1 LNFPTPFDRHR
12 ERVRPEWL
20 DYNGHMNVAYYV
32 VVFDNAVDMLFDEMG
47 FGRAWREAAQRSF
60 FAVEAHI
67 RYLGEV
73 KRDAPLAVESRLLGA
88 DAKRIHHFHIMRH
101 AATGALAATF
111 EGLSLAIDMTTRK
124 AGSLPKDDLQRALDA
139 VAAHAKLPVPDG
151 VGRAVAM
158 KRG

>member
-1 LNFPTPFDRHR
+1 MNFPTPFDRHR

-32 VVFDNAVDMLFDEMG
+32 VVFDNAVDALFEELG
-47 FGRAWREAAQRSF
+47 FGGEWREAARRSF

-73 KRDAPLAVESRLLGA
+73 TRDAPLAVESRVLAA

-101 AATGALAATF
+101 AETGAIAATF
-111 EGLSLAIDMTTRK
+111 EVLSLAVDMTTRK
-124 AGSLPKDDLQRALDA
+124 AGALPKDDLQRALAA
-139 VAAHAKLPVPDG
+139 VAAHGALPAPDG

-158 KRG
+158 KR

>member
-32 VVFDNAVDMLFDEMG
+32 VVFDNAVDALFEELG
-47 FGRAWREAAQRSF
+47 FGGEWREAARRSF

-73 KRDAPLAVESRLLGA
+73 TRDAPLAVESRVLAA

-101 AATGALAATF
+101 AETGAIAATF
-111 EGLSLAIDMTTRK
+111 EVLSLAVDMTTRK
-124 AGSLPKDDLQRALDA
+124 AGALPKDDLQRALAA
-139 VAAHAKLPVPDG
+139 VAAHGALPAPDG

-158 KRG
+158 KR

>member
-1 LNFPTPFDRHR
+1 LNFPTPFDRHS
-12 ERVRPEWL
+12 ERVRPEWI
-20 DYNGHMNVAYYV
+20 DFNGHMNVAYYV
-32 VVFDNAVDMLFDEMG
+32 VVFDNAVDVLFEALG
-47 FGRAWREAAQRSF
+47 YGRDWRIAAGRSH

-73 KRDAPLAVESRLLGA
+73 KLDALLKVESRMLGA
-88 DAKRIHHFHIMRH
+88 DSKRLHHFHIMRN
-101 AATGALAATF
+101 AETGAIAATF
-111 EGLSLAIDMTTRK
+111 EAMSLVIDMATRK

-139 VAAHAKLPVPDG
+139 VAAHATLPVPDG

>member
-1 LNFPTPFDRHR
+1 MNFPTPFDRHR

-32 VVFDNAVDMLFDEMG
+32 VVFDNAVDALFEEMG
-47 FGRAWREAAQRSF
+47 FGGEWREAARRSF

-73 KRDAPLAVESRLLGA
+73 TRDAPLAVESRVLAA
-88 DAKRIHHFHIMRH
+88 DAKRIHHFHIVRH
-101 AATGALAATF
+101 AETGAIAATF
-111 EGLSLAIDMTTRK
+111 EVLSLAVDMTTRK
-124 AGSLPKDDLQRALDA
+124 AGALPKDDLQRALAA
-139 VAAHAKLPVPDG
+139 VAAHGALPAPDG

-158 KRG
+158 KR